1 MYDRLHRL
9 GLCMSYSRS
18 LEVMEVVGGYNASAL
33 VDALKNGRYIRFIGD
48 NLNFTVD
55 VHDERLATHKHM
67 VHMFATA
74 ALVSETSFEDVPNV
88 PEIPLQDLNVGHISL
103 SREEYSVIR
112 SDCVHLI
119 CNIVAD
125 FLPQLSFMSVT
136 DNNRHNVNRPMKTTV
151 IPLEVL
157 PLNEQYYG
165 DDVEILLYYEKLIRQ
180 IHNEAG
186 IPLTAEHQYQIGGDQ
201 LTRERFS
208 KARFLRLRNAFPE
221 ERIDHL
227 SPVTFEFLHLMMN
240 FLTKL
245 IFRRLYGPSVIEVG
259 TLKHAKQRLH
269 RNSVDPEDL
278 KKYDTNKDFF
288 LSFFRVHVVEAVM
301 DFFGMENR
309 HSQPTSHVP
318 PVFDNE
324 VSREAWVHEKVGEIV
339 DKYVFPHW
347 SGNGVREQN
356 VRQNCRAVNEMVSLR
371 LRNGQQVMIGRR
383 IREETHAPVPN
394 DGVKNYA
401 HLTLEVGMLFAYLQ
415 SLIKRPDRARIIGA
429 VKMLLPMMK
438 ANKNNAKYPLELL
451 RFIIQQKS
459 LLTQRSAHQ
468 VLDAC
473 FVNTRGK
480 ADSHVPADQQME
492 WIVKANK
499 KHVKHMYSNKREEFI
514 QKKSMALYGIG
525 MVAQQFDDVS
535 DTLVRAKKHG
545 NKSAITD
552 ELTLLDEFERLKP
565 FRHTGG
571 RHHDTFRRITPSMLP
586 ILDAQKF
593 RCWIMSKKLSFTP

>member
-55 VHDERLATHKHM
+55 VHNERLATHKHM

-180 IHNEAG
+180 IHNEAC

-201 LTRERFS
+201 LTW
-208 KARFLRLRNAFPE
+208 ARFLRLRNAFPE

-227 SPVTFEFLHLMMN
+227 SPVTHDEFLNEIDIPATLRTFSHRSWYAEACKTAVAQKRRPRRFEEIRHKQG
-240 FLTKL
+240 FLPCP
-245 IFRRLYGPSVIEVG
+245 RCGSG
-259 TLKHAKQRLH
+259 
-269 RNSVDPEDL
+269 DG
-278 KKYDTNKDFF
+278 F
-288 LSFFRVHVVEAVM
+288 L
-301 DFFGMENR
+301 
-309 HSQPTSHVP
+309 
-318 PVFDNE
+318 
-324 VSREAWVHEKVGEIV
+324 W
-339 DKYVFPHW
+339 
-347 SGNGVREQN
+347 
-356 VRQNCRAVNEMVSLR
+356 
-371 LRNGQQVMIGRR
+371 
-383 IREETHAPVPN
+383 
-394 DGVKNYA
+394 
-401 HLTLEVGMLFAYLQ
+401 
-415 SLIKRPDRARIIGA
+415 
-429 VKMLLPMMK
+429 
-438 ANKNNAKYPLELL
+438 NAKS
-451 RFIIQQKS
+451 S
-459 LLTQRSAHQ
+459 LT
-468 VLDAC
+468 
-473 FVNTRGK
+473 
-480 ADSHVPADQQME
+480 AD
-492 WIVKANK
+492 
-499 KHVKHMYSNKREEFI
+499 
-514 QKKSMALYGIG
+514 
-525 MVAQQFDDVS
+525 
-535 DTLVRAKKHG
+535 
-545 NKSAITD
+545 IT
-552 ELTLLDEFERLKP
+552 
-565 FRHTGG
+565 HTP
-571 RHHDTFRRITPSMLP
+571 RV
-586 ILDAQKF
+586 
-593 RCWIMSKKLSFTP
+593 W